1 MFDFELLWMSSQL
14 IVQRS
19 YIIYFHIQD
28 PLLATFCT
36 SCWKRVHYF
45 KRNCK
50 SARFV
55 CFDHWLR
62 RYQNIYPLTKHHCII
77 ERVYFIYSLFIFFIS
92 TFSFLLFLY
101 TVSCRYKK
109 DYLHTS
115 IDILFKLCSILF
127 ILLTWWRNIRLLYR
141 LRTYDTNS
149 HSAICRY
156 TSDLLY
162 LKPFFWMFNLLRN
175 TWSLH

>member
-1 MFDFELLWMSSQL
+1 MPFFSNFLHQLLEKS
-14 IVQRS
+14 
-19 YIIYFHIQD
+19 
-28 PLLATFCT
+28 A
-36 SCWKRVHYF
+36 YF

-55 CFDHWLR
+55 YFDHWLR

-77 ERVYFIYSLFIFFIS
+77 ERVYFIYSFFILFIS

-149 HSAICRY
+149 HSTICRY

-162 LKPFFWMFNLLRN
+162 LKPFFWTFNLLRN